1 MKVGWAGGQVGAG
14 SGGEGSTVGDCRV
27 RGGAGAGDGA
37 AGVVTDQGRGGGG
50 TTAGDRLTEAQVPWL
65 PQ

>member
-1 MKVGWAGGQVGAG
+1 MTAG
-14 SGGEGSTVGDCRV
+14 SGEGQGQEMEPQVWSQIRVAGE
-27 RGGAGAGDGA
+27 
-37 AGVVTDQGRGGGG
+37 GG